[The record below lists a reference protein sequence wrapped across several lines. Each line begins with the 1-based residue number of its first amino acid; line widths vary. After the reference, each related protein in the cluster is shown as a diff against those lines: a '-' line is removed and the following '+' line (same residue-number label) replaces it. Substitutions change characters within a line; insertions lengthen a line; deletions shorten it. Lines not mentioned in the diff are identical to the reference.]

1 VPRKLD
7 VGQRP
12 LDIARKDSAMKV
24 SVTAPCRVD
33 LAGGTL
39 DIWPLGLLHRGSLT
53 VNVAIPTRV
62 RMEVEL
68 AGPIGHVEH
77 AEENG
82 PWRML
87 GPEDTAHDLTAAVCF
102 ALRSTGGVRVR
113 VLEQAPIGSGLG
125 GSSSYAVALA
135 RAVLA
140 LEERLMGD
148 RALVALLRDLEAR
161 VLGIPTGTQDH
172 WAAIRGGVLA
182 VHIEPGGESIERLQ
196 VDPEWVSERLTV
208 FFTGINHHSGMVNWE
223 VIRRR
228 LDGDES
234 TRSALESIADA
245 ARLCRQALV
254 AQDEHEL
261 GAAVSAEWAARR
273 RLAPDVC
280 PDDVENVV
288 RHAQIAGATA
298 VKACGAGGGG
308 SLLLW
313 HPPELRD
320 RVTDALISVAPSGRV
335 LNSGVARD
343 GCEVLQVEPSPA

>member
-1 VPRKLD
+1 MRV
-7 VGQRP
+7 
-12 LDIARKDSAMKV
+12 A
-24 SVTAPCRVD
+24 VTAPCRAD

-53 VNVAIPTRV
+53 VNVAIPTKV

-68 AGPIGHVEH
+68 AGPVGHVEH
-77 AEENG
+77 AESDG
-82 PWRML
+82 QWRTL
-87 GPEDTAHDLTAAVCF
+87 GPEDTTHDLTAAVCF

-113 VLEQAPIGSGLG
+113 VLEQAPLGSGLG

-135 RAVLA
+135 RAILA

-182 VHIEPGGESIERLQ
+182 VHLEPGGESIERLQ
-196 VDPEWVSERLTV
+196 VDPIWLSQRLTV

-228 LDGDES
+228 LDGDEA

-245 ARLCRQALV
+245 SRMCRQALM
-254 AQDEHEL
+254 AQDEHEV
-261 GAAVSAEWAARR
+261 GVAVAAEWAARR
-273 RLAPDVC
+273 RLAPEVC
-280 PDDVENVV
+280 PDDVESVV
-288 RHAQIAGATA
+288 RRALEAGAAA

-308 SLLLW
+308 SLLAW
-313 HPPELRD
+313 HPPGTREL
-320 RVTDALISVAPSGRV
+320 VTEALTDAAPTGWV
-335 LNSGVARD
+335 LESGVSLD
-343 GCEVLQVEPSPA
+343 GCEVREVEHSPT

>member
-1 VPRKLD
+1 
-7 VGQRP
+7 
-12 LDIARKDSAMKV
+12 M
-24 SVTAPCRVD
+24 
-33 LAGGTL
+33 AGGTL
-39 DIWPLGLLHRGSLT
+39 DIWPLGLLHHGSLT

-77 AEENG
+77 AEEDG
-82 PWRML
+82 PVRVL
-87 GPEDTAHDLTAAVCF
+87 DPEDTAHDLTAAVCF
-102 ALRSTGGVRVR
+102 ALRSTGRVRVR

-140 LEERLMGD
+140 LEERSMGD

-196 VDPEWVSERLTV
+196 VDQRWVSERFTV

-234 TRSALESIADA
+234 TRAALESIADA

-254 AQDEHEL
+254 AQDEHEV
-261 GAAVSAEWAARR
+261 GVAVAAEWAARR
-273 RLAPDVC
+273 HLAPEVC
-280 PDDVENVV
+280 PEDVETVV
-288 RHAQIAGATA
+288 RRARDAGATA

-308 SLLLW
+308 SLLVW
-313 HPPELRD
+313 HPPGLRG
-320 RVTDALISVAPSGRV
+320 RVADALVDAAPSGRV
-335 LNSGVARD
+335 LESGVARE
-343 GCEVLQVEPSPA
+343 GCEVLQVATSPV